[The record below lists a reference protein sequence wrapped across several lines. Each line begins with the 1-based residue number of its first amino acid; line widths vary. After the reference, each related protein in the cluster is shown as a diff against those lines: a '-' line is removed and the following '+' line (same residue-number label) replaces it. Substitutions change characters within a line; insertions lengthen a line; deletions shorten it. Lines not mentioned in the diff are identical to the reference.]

1 MSKIDYELN
10 ARIFKA
16 LSHPIRLQMIDV
28 LSDDECCVTDVM
40 NALKISQS
48 TTSQH
53 LLILKN
59 SGIIYPEKHGT
70 KTCYI
75 VNNELSKEIIT
86 ILKRNK
92 NDK

>member
-1 MSKIDYELN
+1 MKKIDYELS
-10 ARIFKA
+10 AQIFKA
-16 LSHPIRLQMIDV
+16 LSHPIRLQMVDV

-40 NALKISQS
+40 TALKISQS

-70 KTCYI
+70 KTCYK
-75 VNNELSKEIIT
+75 VANELTGEIIAL
-86 ILKRNK
+86 LKRSK
-92 NDK
+92 K

>member
-1 MSKIDYELN
+1 MSRIDYELN
-10 ARIFKA
+10 AQIFKA
-16 LSHPIRLQMIDV
+16 LSHPIRLQMVDV

-40 NALKISQS
+40 TALKISQS

-59 SGIIYPEKHGT
+59 SGIIYPEKYGT

-75 VNNELSKEIIT
+75 VNNELCKEIIG
-86 ILKRNK
+86 ILKR
-92 NDK
+92 DKR

>member
-1 MSKIDYELN
+1 MTNIDYELS
-10 ARIFKA
+10 AQIFKA
-16 LSHPIRLQMIDV
+16 LSHPIRLQMVDV

-40 NALKISQS
+40 TALKISQS

-70 KTCYI
+70 KTCYK
-75 VNNELSKEIIT
+75 VTNEFTIEIIAL
-86 ILKRNK
+86 LKK
-92 NDK
+92 SKI